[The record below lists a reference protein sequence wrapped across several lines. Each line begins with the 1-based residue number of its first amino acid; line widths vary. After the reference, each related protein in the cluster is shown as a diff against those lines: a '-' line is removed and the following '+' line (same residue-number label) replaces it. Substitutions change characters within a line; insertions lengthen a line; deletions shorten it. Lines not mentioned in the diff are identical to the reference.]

1 MIPDIDEFRSIV
13 EDGEP
18 TRTYSASDLTESGTA
33 QANMDEISDCLM
45 EGPGVIVIKGAVAP
59 DVVDAATEVFWQL
72 IDEQRQMGVGAGD
85 HFAKA
90 GANDRVW
97 NALEKMAVHSPE
109 VFVDYYANPS
119 IALACRA
126 WLGPGYQITSQLNVV
141 NPGGEAQA
149 PHRDYHLGF
158 MDLDQAA
165 RFPRQA
171 HLLSPVLTL
180 QGAIA
185 HVDMPVETGPTMF
198 LPHSHKYEAGY
209 LAWPL
214 PEFKQYFADHHVQL
228 PLDKGDAVFFNPALF
243 HGAGTNRTAEVKRMA
258 NLLQIGSPMG
268 RTLETVDRERVVK
281 AVYPALLERSDH
293 PHIGAAIAA
302 AAEGYPFP
310 TNLDR
315 DEPID
320 AIVPES
326 QAEMVVRAVA
336 DRWSPEQLAKALAEM
351 AHKKRSH

>member
-1 MIPDIDEFRSIV
+1 MTPDIDEFRRIV
-13 EDGEP
+13 EQDEP
-18 TRTYSASDLTESGTA
+18 TRIYSASDIVRS
-33 QANMDEISDCLM
+33 NMAEIADCLM
-45 EGPGVIVIKGAVAP
+45 NGPGIIVIKGAVEANLI
-59 DVVDAATEVFWQL
+59 DAASDVFWKL
-72 IDEQRQMGVGAGD
+72 IEEQRRSGLGAGD

-97 NALEKMAVHSPE
+97 NALEKMAVHSPAI
-109 VFVDYYANPS
+109 FVEYYANPN
-119 IALACRA
+119 IALACEA

-141 NPGGEAQA
+141 NPGGEAQN

-158 MDLDQAA
+158 MDIEQAA
-165 RFPRQA
+165 RFPRHA

-185 HVDMPVETGPTMF
+185 HVDMPIESGPTMYM
-198 LPHSHKYEAGY
+198 PHSQKYDAGY

-214 PEFKQYFADHHVQL
+214 PEFKKYFAEHHVQL

-243 HGAGTNRTAEVKRMA
+243 HGAGTNRTTDVKRMA

-268 RTLETVDRERVVK
+268 RTLETVDRERMVN
-281 AVYPALLERSDH
+281 ALFPDLLERHDH
-293 PHIGAAIAA
+293 PHIDAAIDA

-326 QAEMVVRAVA
+326 QADVVRRAVA
-336 DRWSPEQLAKALAEM
+336 DRWSPDQLAKTLSEM
-351 AHKKRSH
+351 AVRKRSH

>member
-1 MIPDIDEFRSIV
+1 MTPDINEFRSIV
-13 EDGEP
+13 ENGEP
-18 TRTYSASDLTESGTA
+18 TRIYSAADMVRSNMEEIA
-33 QANMDEISDCLM
+33 QCLM
-45 EGPGVIVIKGAVAP
+45 DGPGIIVIKGALAP
-59 DVVDAATEVFWQL
+59 EVVDVASDVFRQL
-72 IDEQRQMGVGAGD
+72 IEEQKRAGVGAGD

-97 NALEKMAVHSPE
+97 NALEKMAVHSPD

-119 IALACRA
+119 MAVACEA

-141 NPGGEAQA
+141 NPGGEAQS

-158 MDLDQAA
+158 MDIEQAA
-165 RFPRQA
+165 RFPRHA

-185 HVDMPVETGPTMF
+185 HVDMPVESGPTMY
-198 LPHSHKYEAGY
+198 LPHSQKYEAGY

-214 PEFKQYFADHHVQL
+214 PEFEQYFAEHHVQL

-243 HGAGTNRTAEVKRMA
+243 HGAGSNRTTDVKRMA
-258 NLLQIGSPMG
+258 NLLQVGSPMG
-268 RTLETVDRERVVK
+268 RTLENIDRERVVK
-281 AVYPALLERSDH
+281 AVYPALLERADH
-293 PHIGAAIAA
+293 PHVNAAIAA
-302 AAEGYPFP
+302 AADGYPFP

-315 DEPID
+315 DQPID

-336 DRWSPEQLAKALAEM
+336 DRWTPEQLSKALTEM
-351 AHKKRSH
+351 ATRKRSH

>member
-1 MIPDIDEFRSIV
+1 MTPDINEFRSIV
-13 EDGEP
+13 ENDEP
-18 TRTYSASDLTESGTA
+18 TRIYSASDMVRS
-33 QANMDEISDCLM
+33 NMEEVAECLM
-45 EGPGVIVIKGAVAP
+45 SGPGVVVIKGAVAP
-59 DVVDAATEVFWQL
+59 DVVDAASDVFWQL
-72 IDEQRQMGVGAGD
+72 IEEQKRAGVGAGD

-97 NALEKMAVHSPE
+97 NALEKMAVYSPG

-119 IALACRA
+119 IAVACEA
-126 WLGPGYQITSQLNVV
+126 WLGPGYQVTSQLNVV
-141 NPGGEAQA
+141 NPGGEAQS

-158 MDLDQAA
+158 MDIDQAT
-165 RFPRQA
+165 RFPRHA
-171 HLLSPVLTL
+171 HILSPVLTL

-185 HVDMPVETGPTMF
+185 HVDMPLDSGPTMY
-198 LPHSHKYEAGY
+198 LPHSQKYDAGY
-209 LAWPL
+209 LAWPRQ
-214 PEFKQYFADHHVQL
+214 EFKDYFAQHHVQL

-243 HGAGTNRTAEVKRMA
+243 HGAGTNKTADVKRMA

-268 RTLETVDRERVVK
+268 RTLEAIDRERVVS
-281 AVYPALLERSDH
+281 AVYPSLVERADH

-326 QAEMVVRAVA
+326 QADMVRRAVN
-336 DRWSPEQLAKALAEM
+336 DRWTPEQLAKSLQEM
-351 AHKKRSH
+351 AHRKRTH